1 MISRS
6 ILQQQNCMDAFY
18 KGLNMS
24 LKINLIALMVIFSAV
39 SVHATP
45 VKFYSINA
53 KFGISMR
60 DANSVCK
67 DSYGFIWASSKA
79 GILRLTE
86 DDCHIYDLPYE
97 TAAIITLKLAYKD
110 SKLIAYTNNG
120 QIFSYNPV
128 YDRFDLL
135 LSLGKV
141 LDNKQLEV
149 SNLLIDD
156 SGNFWISSSAG
167 LYQYQSGRLS
177 LMLDQ
182 PLDSYSMAWFDKQN
196 LIIAGQVGI
205 WLYDIRSLK
214 RKRVY
219 EINSLPQLCVS
230 SLFFDKIQN
239 RLWIGT
245 LSSGL
250 YCYDFNL
257 QTFSGILQSYFP
269 KQPILAI
276 EEYTDSSILIGV
288 DGQGIWELNKG
299 GDLVLNIYKEN
310 VDDPYSLHGNGVYDI
325 FCDSG
330 KRVWIC
336 TISGGVSFFD
346 QITPLVNYLVHY
358 TNSVNSLANNDI
370 NSIIEDHSGKIWFAT
385 NNGIS
390 CWDVSSNTWKN
401 FYCNELEQTQVF
413 LALCEDN
420 RGRIW
425 AGSYS
430 SGVYVLD
437 QKTGR
442 ELAHYSHDE
451 EGSQFTSNFIFSICK
466 DSHGD
471 IWIGGVNGEFACYYS
486 NEDRF
491 RTFST
496 MSIGEFAELSD
507 NQFLIAGG
515 NGLSLLN
522 KCTGDI
528 QTLLTGFLVHDILI
542 MGEDVWIC
550 TGGDGLLRYRIK
562 SGATEKFT
570 VESGLPSNFIN
581 SIIYANDY
589 LWIGTERGLCRL
601 NPVDKTVLTFSSMF
615 SLSGLSYN
623 RNAHCKLKNGQVAWG
638 TNNGAV
644 LFTPESIREGSS
656 NGRIFYQNLTVSG
669 RSIKEIPTFKL
680 HAPVDSLQ
688 AINLKHSQ
696 NNVSLELL
704 PIGTPPGSKFSWK
717 MEGFDQDW
725 TPPSRNRIITY
736 TNIPSGKY
744 VLKIRLYESSLFQVI
759 AERSLT
765 IGLIP
770 PFWRRGWFYMLLCVF
785 ISGILFL
792 LLLYYTN
799 RLKRKHTEEKM
810 RFFTNT
816 AHDIR
821 NSLTL
826 IKAPVEELDRETELS
841 EPGRQYL
848 QIAIEQVRRLSSVV
862 TQLLDFQ
869 KVDIRKQQ
877 ISFSAVNIVKLISS
891 RRLMFESFA
900 KSRNIELVFTSD
912 RQHYVTAV
920 DESKIEKVVD
930 NLISNAVKYS
940 HTDTQVRIHLHCDDN
955 RWILRVKDRGIGI
968 SRKAQRKLFKEFY
981 RAENAINS
989 KVVGSGIGLLLVKNY
1004 VTMHGGSISFESEVN
1019 VGSTFQVV
1027 IPYKKMPVPE
1037 VHPASDLSKDQTQ
1050 HTLIGNGIYPSKELK
1065 VLIVDDNE
1073 DLLNFMRDTLS
1084 REFEVTTAEDGVE
1097 AWEFIS
1103 KEMPDLIVSDIMMPK
1118 MDGFKLCQ
1126 LLKST
1131 YATSHIPIILLT
1143 ALSEKAEELQ
1153 GLGLG
1158 ADDYL
1163 TKPFDINLLVQ
1174 RIKTIICNREAVRKK
1189 ALRLIKG
1196 SAAEPILANE
1206 LNDRFVKKMLDVA
1219 WAKISDS
1226 DFNKETFASAM
1237 NVSPSLL
1244 YKKCKSLTDQSPT
1257 DFIKTIRLDY
1267 ALELLQTRMY
1277 TVSEVSALCGFAN
1290 PGYFSTVFRKYFGKS
1305 PTIVLGVKEIHIPY

>member
-1 MISRS
+1 MT
-6 ILQQQNCMDAFY
+6 
-18 KGLNMS
+18 
-24 LKINLIALMVIFSAV
+24 LKIKIITLLIIYSVFSVRA
-39 SVHATP
+39 SP
-45 VKFYSINA
+45 ERFYSINS

-67 DSYGFIWASSKA
+67 DDYGFIWASSKT

-86 DDCHIYDLPYE
+86 DDCRIYNLPYE
-97 TAAIITLKLAYKD
+97 TAAIITVKLIYKD

-120 QIFSYNPV
+120 QIFSYNSV

-135 LSLGKV
+135 LNLSKD
-141 LDNKQLEV
+141 LDNKQLAV
-149 SNLLIDD
+149 SSILIDD
-156 SGNFWISSSAG
+156 SGIFWISSSAG
-167 LYQYQSGRLS
+167 LYQYQSGELL
-177 LMLDQ
+177 LMFEH
-182 PLDSYSMAWFDKQN
+182 PLESYLMTWFDKQT
-196 LIIAGQVGI
+196 LIIAGQDGI
-205 WLYDIRSLK
+205 WLYDIKSLG
-214 RKRVY
+214 RNRIY
-219 EINSLPQLCVS
+219 ENNSLTQLSVS
-230 SLFFDKIQN
+230 SLLLDKIQN

-245 LSSGL
+245 LSNGL
-250 YCYDFNL
+250 FCYDFDL
-257 QTFSGILQSYFP
+257 HTFSGILQSYLP

-276 EEYTDSSILIGV
+276 EEYTDSNFLIGV

-299 GDLVLNIYKEN
+299 GDQVLYIYKEN
-310 VDDPYSLHGNGVYDI
+310 VNDPYSLHGNGVYDI

-346 QITPLVNYLVHY
+346 QTTPLVHHLVHY
-358 TNSVNSLANNDI
+358 TNNVNSLANNEV

-390 CWDVSSNTWKN
+390 CWDVSTNRWEN
-401 FYCNELEQTQVF
+401 FYCNKLEQTQVF
-413 LALCEDN
+413 LTLCEDDN
-420 RGRIW
+420 EKIW

-437 QKTGR
+437 QKTGK
-442 ELAHYSHDE
+442 ELAHYSQDE
-451 EGSQFTSNFIFSICK
+451 DGSQFTSNFIFSIFK

-471 IWIGGVNGEFACYYS
+471 IWIGGVNGEFACYHS
-486 NEDRF
+486 KENRF
-491 RTFST
+491 RTYST
-496 MSIGEFAELSD
+496 MSIGEFVELSD

-515 NGLSLLN
+515 YGLSHLN
-522 KCTGDI
+522 KQTGDI
-528 QTLLTGFLVHDILI
+528 QTLLVGFLVHDILL

-550 TGGDGLLRYRIK
+550 TGGDGLLRYNLK

-581 SIIYANDY
+581 SIIYADDY
-589 LWIGTERGLCRL
+589 LWIGTESGLCSL
-601 NPVDKTVLTFSSMF
+601 DPEDKTVLTFSSIT

-623 RNAHCKLKNGQVAWG
+623 RNAHCKLKNGRVAWG

-644 LFTPESIREGSS
+644 FFAPESIHEIPSKGS
-656 NGRIFYQNLTVSG
+656 IFYQDLAISG
-669 RSIKEIPTFKL
+669 RSIREIPTFGL
-680 HAPVDSLQ
+680 NSPLNSLQ
-688 AINLKHSQ
+688 TIELKHSQ
-696 NNVSLELL
+696 NNLSVELL
-704 PIGTPPGSKFSWK
+704 PIGTPSGSKFSWK

-744 VLKIRLYESSLFQVI
+744 ILKIKLYESSLSQVI
-759 AERSLT
+759 AERSLA
-765 IGLIP
+765 IGLTP
-770 PFWRRGWFYMLLCVF
+770 PFWRRSWFYMLLFIV

-792 LLLYYTN
+792 ILLYYTN
-799 RLKRKHTEEKM
+799 RLKQKHTEEKI

-826 IKAPVEELDRETELS
+826 IKAPVEELNRETKLS

-848 QIAIEQVRRLSSVV
+848 QIAVEQVRRLSSVV

-869 KVDIRKQQ
+869 KVDIGKQQ
-877 ISFSAVNIVKLISS
+877 ISFSAVNIVKLIST
-891 RRLMFESFA
+891 RRLLFESFA
-900 KSRNIELVFTSD
+900 KSKNIELVFTSD
-912 RQHYVTAV
+912 RLDYVTAV

-940 HTDTQVRIHLHCDDN
+940 HTESQVRIDLQCDDN
-955 RWILRVKDRGIGI
+955 KWVLQVKDQGIGI
-968 SRKAQRKLFKEFY
+968 SRKAQRQLFKEFY

-989 KVVGSGIGLLLVKNY
+989 KVVGSGIGLILVKNY
-1004 VTMHGGSISFESEVN
+1004 VTMHGGSISLESQVN
-1019 VGSTFQVV
+1019 VGSTFQVA
-1027 IPYKKMPVPE
+1027 IPFRKISVPE
-1037 VHPASDLSKDQTQ
+1037 TYPASGPSKDKTQ
-1050 HTLIGNGIYPSKELK
+1050 HTLIGNRIHPSKELK

-1073 DLLNFMRDTLS
+1073 DLLNFMRDTLN
-1084 REFEVTTAEDGVE
+1084 REFEVITAGDGVE

-1103 KEMPDLIVSDIMMPK
+1103 KQMPDLIVSDVMMPK

-1143 ALSEKAEELQ
+1143 ALSEKAVQLQ

-1163 TKPFDINLLVQ
+1163 TKPFDINLLEQ
-1174 RIKTIICNREAVRKK
+1174 RIKTIICNRVVVREK
-1189 ALRLIKG
+1189 ALKLIKG
-1196 SAAEPILANE
+1196 SSAEPILANE
-1206 LNDRFVKKMLDVA
+1206 LNDKFVRKMLDVV
-1219 WAKISDS
+1219 WANISDF
-1226 DFNKETFASAM
+1226 DFNKEDFASAL
-1237 NVSPSLL
+1237 NVSSSLL
-1244 YKKCKSLTDQSPT
+1244 YKKCKSLTDQSPS

-1267 ALELLQTRMY
+1267 AFELLTTHKY
-1277 TVSEVSALCGFAN
+1277 TVTEVSVLCGFAS
-1290 PGYFSTVFRKYFGKS
+1290 PGYFSTVFRKYYGKS
-1305 PTIVLGVKEIHIPY
+1305 PTMILDEKEFHIPC

>member
-1 MISRS
+1 M
-6 ILQQQNCMDAFY
+6 LQKQNCLDTFY
-18 KGLNMS
+18 NGLN
-24 LKINLIALMVIFSAV
+24 INPKTKLIALVVIFFIF

-60 DANSVCK
+60 DANSICK
-67 DSYGFIWASSKA
+67 DDYGFIWASSKA

-86 DDCHIYDLPYE
+86 DDCHIYNLPYE
-97 TAAIITLKLAYKD
+97 NAAIITVKLVYKD
-110 SKLIAYTNNG
+110 LKLIAYTNDG
-120 QIFSYNPV
+120 QIFLYNPV

-135 LSLGKV
+135 LSLSKV
-141 LDNKQLEV
+141 LDNKQSEV
-149 SNLLIDD
+149 SSLLIDD

-177 LMLDQ
+177 LMFEL
-182 PLDSYSMAWFDKQN
+182 PMESYLMTWFDKQT
-196 LIIAGQVGI
+196 LIIAGRDGI
-205 WLYDIRSLK
+205 YLYDTRSLK
-214 RKRVY
+214 RKCIY
-219 EINSLPQLCVS
+219 ENNSLNQLFIS

-245 LSSGL
+245 LSHGL
-250 YCYDFNL
+250 FRYDFNL

-276 EEYTDSSILIGV
+276 EEFTESSILIGV

-336 TISGGVSFFD
+336 TISGGVSFID
-346 QITPLVNYLVHY
+346 QATPLVNHIVHH
-358 TNSVNSLANNDI
+358 TNNANSLENNEI

-390 CWDVSSNTWKN
+390 CWDVSTNRWEN
-401 FYCNELEQTQVF
+401 FYCDKLKQTQVF
-413 LALCEDN
+413 LALCEDDQ
-420 RGRIW
+420 GRIW

-437 QKTGR
+437 QNTGR
-442 ELAHYSHDE
+442 ELAHYSQDE
-451 EGSQFTSNFIFSICK
+451 EESQLKCNFIFCIFK

-486 NEDRF
+486 NEDKF
-491 RTFST
+491 RIFST

-522 KCTGDI
+522 KHTGDI
-528 QTLLTGFLVHDILI
+528 QTLLMGFLVHDILI
-542 MGEDVWIC
+542 MGENVWIC
-550 TGGDGLLRYRIK
+550 TGGDGLLRYHIS

-601 NPVDKTVLTFSSMF
+601 NPEDKTVLTFSSMF

-644 LFTPESIREGSS
+644 LFRPESIREGSS

-669 RSIKEIPTFKL
+669 RSIREIPTFKL
-680 HAPVDSLQ
+680 NTPIDSLQ

-704 PIGTPPGSKFSWK
+704 PIGTQPGSKFSWK
-717 MEGFDQDW
+717 MEGFDHDW
-725 TPPSRNRIITY
+725 TPPTYNRIITY
-736 TNIPSGKY
+736 TNIPSGKF
-744 VLKIRLYESSLFQVI
+744 VLKIRLYESSLFQII

-770 PFWRRGWFYMLLCVF
+770 PFWRRGWFYMLLCIV

-792 LLLYYTN
+792 LLLYYIN

-826 IKAPVEELDRETELS
+826 IKAPVEELDRETKLS

-869 KVDIRKQQ
+869 KVDIGKQQ
-877 ISFSAVNIVKLISS
+877 ISFSAVNIFKLISS
-891 RRLMFESFA
+891 RILMFESFA

-940 HTDTQVRIHLHCDDN
+940 HTDTQVWINLHCDDSK
-955 RWILRVKDRGIGI
+955 WILQVKDRGIGI

-1004 VTMHGGSISFESEVN
+1004 VTMHGGIISFESEVN

-1027 IPYKKMPVPE
+1027 IPYKKMPVSE
-1037 VHPASDLSKDQTQ
+1037 FHPASDLSKDQTQ
-1050 HTLIGNGIYPSKELK
+1050 HTLIGNRIYPSKELK
-1065 VLIVDDNE
+1065 LLIVDDNE
-1073 DLLNFMRDTLS
+1073 DLLNFMCDILNRD
-1084 REFEVTTAEDGVE
+1084 FEVTTAEDGVE
-1097 AWEFIS
+1097 AWKFIS
-1103 KEMPDLIVSDIMMPK
+1103 KKMPDLIVSDVMMPG

-1131 YATSHIPIILLT
+1131 FATSHIPIILLT
-1143 ALSEKAEELQ
+1143 ALSEKAEQLH

-1163 TKPFDINLLVQ
+1163 TKPFDINILVQ
-1174 RIKTIICNREAVRKK
+1174 RIKTIICNREVVRKK
-1189 ALRLIKG
+1189 ALQLIRG
-1196 SAAEPILANE
+1196 SSAEPILANE
-1206 LNDRFVKKMLDVA
+1206 LNDKFVRKMLDVV
-1219 WAKISDS
+1219 WANISNF
-1226 DFNKETFASAM
+1226 DFNKEDFASAM

-1267 ALELLQTRMY
+1267 AFELLMTHKH
-1277 TVSEVSALCGFAN
+1277 TVAEVSAICGFAS
-1290 PGYFSTVFRKYFGKS
+1290 PGYFSTVFRKFFGKS
-1305 PTIVLGVKEIHIPY
+1305 PTMIPGEKEIHIPC

>member
-6 ILQQQNCMDAFY
+6 MLQKQNCLDTLY
-18 KGLNMS
+18 NGLNVS
-24 LKINLIALMVIFSAV
+24 PKTRLIALMVIFFV
-39 SVHATP
+39 FSVHATP

-67 DSYGFIWASSKA
+67 DDYGFIWASSKA

-86 DDCHIYDLPYE
+86 DDCHIYNLPYE
-97 TAAIITLKLAYKD
+97 NAAIITVKLVYKD
-110 SKLIAYTNNG
+110 SNLIAYTNDG
-120 QIFSYNPV
+120 QIFLYNPV

-135 LSLGKV
+135 LGLGKV

-149 SNLLIDD
+149 SSLLIDD
-156 SGNFWISSSAG
+156 SDNFWICSSAG
-167 LYQYQSGRLS
+167 LYQYHSGRLS
-177 LMLDQ
+177 LMFEL
-182 PLDSYSMAWFDKQN
+182 PMESYLMTWFDKQT
-196 LIIAGQVGI
+196 LIIAGRDGI
-205 WLYDIRSLK
+205 CLYDTRSLK
-214 RKRVY
+214 RKCIY
-219 EINSLPQLCVS
+219 ENDSLNQLFIS

-245 LSSGL
+245 LSHGL
-250 YCYDFNL
+250 FRYDFNL
-257 QTFSGILQSYFP
+257 QIFTGILQSYFP

-276 EEYTDSSILIGV
+276 EEYTESSILIGV
-288 DGQGIWELNKG
+288 DGQGIWELNKK
-299 GDLVLNIYKEN
+299 GDQVLNIYKEN
-310 VDDPYSLHGNGVYDI
+310 VDDPYSLYGNGVYDI
-325 FCDSG
+325 FCDRD

-336 TISGGVSFFD
+336 TITGGVSFID
-346 QITPLVNYLVHY
+346 QTTPLVNHVVHY
-358 TNSVNSLANNDI
+358 TNNANSLANNEV
-370 NSIIEDHSGKIWFAT
+370 NSIIEDRSGKIWFAT

-390 CWDVSSNTWKN
+390 CWEVSTNRWEN
-401 FYCNELEQTQVF
+401 FYCNKLKQTQVF
-413 LALCEDN
+413 LALCEDD

-442 ELAHYSHDE
+442 ELAHYSQDE
-451 EGSQFTSNFIFSICK
+451 EESQFKCNFIFCIFK

-486 NEDRF
+486 KEKRF

-496 MSIGEFAELSD
+496 MSIGKFVELSD

-522 KCTGDI
+522 KQTGDI
-528 QTLLTGFLVHDILI
+528 QSLLMGFLVHDILV
-542 MGEDVWIC
+542 MGEDIWIC
-550 TGGDGLLRYRIK
+550 TGGDGLLRYHIK
-562 SGATEKFT
+562 NETTEKFS

-581 SIIYANDY
+581 SIACDGDY
-589 LWIGTERGLCRL
+589 LWIGTESGLCRFNPEDKNVL
-601 NPVDKTVLTFSSMF
+601 NFSSIF
-615 SLSGLSYN
+615 PLSSLSYN
-623 RNAHCKLKNGQVAWG
+623 RSAHFKLKNGQLAWG

-644 LFTPESIREGSS
+644 FFTPESILEIPSKG
-656 NGRIFYQNLTVSG
+656 GIFYQDLTISG
-669 RSIKEIPTFKL
+669 SSIREIPTFEL
-680 HAPVDSLQ
+680 NSPVNSLQ

-696 NNVSLELL
+696 NNISLELL
-704 PIGTPPGSKFSWK
+704 PTGTPSGSKLSWK

-725 TPPSRNRIITY
+725 TPPSLNRTITY

-744 VLKIRLYESSLFQVI
+744 ILKIRLYESSLSQVI

-765 IGLIP
+765 IGLTP
-770 PFWRRGWFYMLLCVF
+770 PFWNRGWFYMMLFVAV
-785 ISGILFL
+785 SGILFL
-792 LLLYYTN
+792 ILLYYIN
-799 RLKRKHTEEKM
+799 RLKQKHTEEKI

-826 IKAPVEELDRETELS
+826 IKAPVAELKREKKLS
-841 EPGRQYL
+841 EAGRQYL
-848 QIAIEQVRRLSSVV
+848 QISIEQVRRLSSVV

-869 KVDIRKQQ
+869 KVDIGKQQ
-877 ISFSAVNIVKLISS
+877 ISFSAVNIVKLIST
-891 RRLMFESFA
+891 RRLLFESFA
-900 KSRNIELVFTSD
+900 KSKNIELVFTSD
-912 RQHYVTAV
+912 RKDYVTAV

-940 HTDTQVRIHLHCDDN
+940 HTESQVHIDLQCDDN
-955 RWILRVKDRGIGI
+955 KWVLQVKDQGIGI
-968 SRKAQRKLFKEFY
+968 SRKAQRQLFKEFY

-989 KVVGSGIGLLLVKNY
+989 KVVGSGIGLILMKNY
-1004 VTMHGGSISFESEVN
+1004 VKMHGGSISFESQVN
-1019 VGSTFQVV
+1019 VGSTFKVV
-1027 IPYKKMPVPE
+1027 IPHKRMSVSEIY
-1037 VHPASDLSKDQTQ
+1037 PASSLSKEMTQ
-1050 HTLIGNGIYPSKELK
+1050 HTLTGNHSQSSKELK
-1065 VLIVDDNE
+1065 VLFVDDNE
-1073 DLLNFMRDTLS
+1073 DLLNFIRDTL
-1084 REFEVTTAEDGVE
+1084 FGVFKVITAGDGAE
-1097 AWEFIS
+1097 AWELIS
-1103 KEMPDLIVSDIMMPK
+1103 KQMPDLIVSDIKMPR

-1143 ALSEKAEELQ
+1143 ALSEKAEQLH

-1174 RIKTIICNREAVRKK
+1174 RIKTIISNREAVRKK
-1189 ALRLIKG
+1189 ALQLIRG
-1196 SAAEPILANE
+1196 SSAEPILANE
-1206 LNDRFVKKMLDVA
+1206 LNDKFVRKMLDVI
-1219 WAKISDS
+1219 WTNISNF
-1226 DFNKETFASAM
+1226 DFNKEDFASAM

-1267 ALELLQTRMY
+1267 AFELLMTHKH
-1277 TVSEVSALCGFAN
+1277 TIAEISAICGFAS

-1305 PTIVLGVKEIHIPY
+1305 PTMILDEKVIHIPG